1 MVKLS
6 IIIPVYN
13 TEEYLPRCLNSCL
26 EQDLPAN
33 EYEIIAINDGSSDN
47 SLQILN
53 AYALKYPNIRVIN
66 QENRG
71 LGATRN
77 RGLNLAIG
85 EYIWFVD
92 SDDWVLEN
100 CLLVDIYEN
109 CKDVDILETD
119 RAYLY
124 KDHVVY
130 INIAKWTG
138 VPGYIFNREFL
149 IKNKLIFRENIYFE
163 DSEFTPRVLYL
174 SNKTV
179 LYKKAIYYYY
189 QRTGSIVHSESK
201 KHCTDLILIIKSL
214 YTFIIKHTDNL
225 KDKQIL
231 YFYLRSSFNAFI
243 QRSLS
248 FSYKERKQLYKILI
262 SEDAYDGLLTLSK
275 KGTKIKL
282 YLMTYLPYLLPLYC
296 KGEQLF
302 IYCCKR

>member
-100 CLLVDIYEN
+100 CLLDIYEN

-214 YTFIIKHTDNL
+214 YTFIIKHIDNL

-243 QRSLS
+243 QRSLF

>member
-100 CLLVDIYEN
+100 CLLDIYEN

-149 IKNKLIFRENIYFE
+149 IKNKLNLRENIYFE

-179 LYKKAIYYYY
+179 LYKKAIYYY

>member
-1 MVKLS
+1 MLS
-6 IIIPVYN
+6 ILI
-13 TEEYLPRCLNSCL
+13 LLNGL
-26 EQDLPAN
+26 EF
-33 EYEIIAINDGSSDN
+33 
-47 SLQILN
+47 
-53 AYALKYPNIRVIN
+53 
-66 QENRG
+66 QE
-71 LGATRN
+71 
-77 RGLNLAIG
+77 
-85 EYIWFVD
+85 
-92 SDDWVLEN
+92 
-100 CLLVDIYEN
+100 
-109 CKDVDILETD
+109 
-119 RAYLY
+119 
-124 KDHVVY
+124 
-130 INIAKWTG
+130 
-138 VPGYIFNREFL
+138 YIFNREFL

>member
-1 MVKLS
+1 MYK
-6 IIIPVYN
+6 
-13 TEEYLPRCLNSCL
+13 R
-26 EQDLPAN
+26 Q
-33 EYEIIAINDGSSDN
+33 
-47 SLQILN
+47 LQILN

-100 CLLVDIYEN
+100 CLLDIYEN

-231 YFYLRSSFNAFI
+231 YFYLRSSFNEFI
-243 QRSLS
+243 QRSLF

>member
-66 QENRG
+66 RG

-100 CLLVDIYEN
+100 CLLDIYEN

-243 QRSLS
+243 QRSLF

>member
-100 CLLVDIYEN
+100 CLLDIYEN

-262 SEDAYDGLLTLSK
+262 SEDAYDGLSLSK

>member
-100 CLLVDIYEN
+100 CLLDIYEN

-179 LYKKAIYYYY
+179 LYKKAIYYYYY

>member
-100 CLLVDIYEN
+100 CLLDIYEN

-179 LYKKAIYYYY
+179 LYKKAIYYY

>member
-1 MVKLS
+1 M
-6 IIIPVYN
+6 
-13 TEEYLPRCLNSCL
+13 
-26 EQDLPAN
+26 
-33 EYEIIAINDGSSDN
+33 
-47 SLQILN
+47 
-53 AYALKYPNIRVIN
+53 
-66 QENRG
+66 
-71 LGATRN
+71 
-77 RGLNLAIG
+77 
-85 EYIWFVD
+85 
-92 SDDWVLEN
+92 
-100 CLLVDIYEN
+100 
-109 CKDVDILETD
+109 
-119 RAYLY
+119 Y
-124 KDHVVY
+124 KRQVY

-243 QRSLS
+243 QRSLF

>member
-71 LGATRN
+71 L
-77 RGLNLAIG
+77 NLAIG

-100 CLLVDIYEN
+100 CLLDIYEN

>member
-100 CLLVDIYEN
+100 CLLDIYEN

-231 YFYLRSSFNAFI
+231 YLRSSFNAFI

>member
-100 CLLVDIYEN
+100 CLLDIYEN

-179 LYKKAIYYYY
+179 LYKKAI
-189 QRTGSIVHSESK
+189 
-201 KHCTDLILIIKSL
+201 
-214 YTFIIKHTDNL
+214 FIIIN
-225 KDKQIL
+225 
-231 YFYLRSSFNAFI
+231 
-243 QRSLS
+243 
-248 FSYKERKQLYKILI
+248 
-262 SEDAYDGLLTLSK
+262 
-275 KGTKIKL
+275 
-282 YLMTYLPYLLPLYC
+282 
-296 KGEQLF
+296 EQDQ
-302 IYCCKR
+302 

>member
-100 CLLVDIYEN
+100 CLLDIYEN

-214 YTFIIKHTDNL
+214 YTFSKL
-225 KDKQIL
+225 PKL
-231 YFYLRSSFNAFI
+231 
-243 QRSLS
+243 
-248 FSYKERKQLYKILI
+248 
-262 SEDAYDGLLTLSK
+262 AY
-275 KGTKIKL
+275 
-282 YLMTYLPYLLPLYC
+282 
-296 KGEQLF
+296 
-302 IYCCKR
+302 

>member
-71 LGATRN
+71 L
-77 RGLNLAIG
+77 NLAIG

-100 CLLVDIYEN
+100 CLLDIYEN

-243 QRSLS
+243 QKSLF

>member
-100 CLLVDIYEN
+100 CLLDIYEN
-109 CKDVDILETD
+109 CKDDILETD

-243 QRSLS
+243 QRSLF

>member
-100 CLLVDIYEN
+100 CLLDIYEN

-189 QRTGSIVHSESK
+189 QRTGSIVHSES
-201 KHCTDLILIIKSL
+201 L

>member
-100 CLLVDIYEN
+100 CLLDIYEN

-189 QRTGSIVHSESK
+189 QRTGSIVHSES
-201 KHCTDLILIIKSL
+201 LILIIKSL

-243 QRSLS
+243 QRSLF

>member
-1 MVKLS
+1 MNRDYS
-6 IIIPVYN
+6 NY
-13 TEEYLPRCLNSCL
+13 
-26 EQDLPAN
+26 
-33 EYEIIAINDGSSDN
+33 DGSSDN

-100 CLLVDIYEN
+100 CLLDIYEN

-149 IKNKLIFRENIYFE
+149 IKNKLYLGKIFILKIQNLHRGSYIY
-163 DSEFTPRVLYL
+163 RI
-174 SNKTV
+174 KTV

-231 YFYLRSSFNAFI
+231 YFYLRSSF
-243 QRSLS
+243 
-248 FSYKERKQLYKILI
+248 KH
-262 SEDAYDGLLTLSK
+262 LSK
-275 KGTKIKL
+275 DL
-282 YLMTYLPYLLPLYC
+282 C
-296 KGEQLF
+296 FF
-302 IYCCKR
+302 I

>member
-33 EYEIIAINDGSSDN
+33 EYEIIAINGSSDN

-100 CLLVDIYEN
+100 CLLDIYEN

-243 QRSLS
+243 QRSLF

>member
-100 CLLVDIYEN
+100 CLLDIYEN

-179 LYKKAIYYYY
+179 LYKKAIYYY

-243 QRSLS
+243 QRSLF

>member
-100 CLLVDIYEN
+100 CLLDIYEN
-109 CKDVDILETD
+109 CKAVDILETD

-282 YLMTYLPYLLPLYC
+282 YLMTYLPYLLPLQYNGN
-296 KGEQLF
+296 KYGG
-302 IYCCKR
+302 

>member
-26 EQDLPAN
+26 EQDLLAN

-100 CLLVDIYEN
+100 CLLDIYEN

-130 INIAKWTG
+130 INIC
-138 VPGYIFNREFL
+138 L
-149 IKNKLIFRENIYFE
+149 
-163 DSEFTPRVLYL
+163 
-174 SNKTV
+174 
-179 LYKKAIYYYY
+179 
-189 QRTGSIVHSESK
+189 
-201 KHCTDLILIIKSL
+201 L
-214 YTFIIKHTDNL
+214 YT
-225 KDKQIL
+225 
-231 YFYLRSSFNAFI
+231 S
-243 QRSLS
+243 
-248 FSYKERKQLYKILI
+248 
-262 SEDAYDGLLTLSK
+262 DAAD
-275 KGTKIKL
+275 
-282 YLMTYLPYLLPLYC
+282 
-296 KGEQLF
+296 E
-302 IYCCKR
+302 

>member
-100 CLLVDIYEN
+100 CLLDIYEN

-124 KDHVVY
+124 KDHVLF
-130 INIAKWTG
+130 NIAKWTG

-243 QRSLS
+243 QRSLF

>member
-71 LGATRN
+71 ATRN

-100 CLLVDIYEN
+100 CLLDIYEN

>member
-100 CLLVDIYEN
+100 CLLDIYEN

-124 KDHVVY
+124 KDHV
-130 INIAKWTG
+130 
-138 VPGYIFNREFL
+138 
-149 IKNKLIFRENIYFE
+149 
-163 DSEFTPRVLYL
+163 
-174 SNKTV
+174 
-179 LYKKAIYYYY
+179 
-189 QRTGSIVHSESK
+189 
-201 KHCTDLILIIKSL
+201 
-214 YTFIIKHTDNL
+214 
-225 KDKQIL
+225 
-231 YFYLRSSFNAFI
+231 
-243 QRSLS
+243 
-248 FSYKERKQLYKILI
+248 
-262 SEDAYDGLLTLSK
+262 GLL
-275 KGTKIKL
+275 
-282 YLMTYLPYLLPLYC
+282 
-296 KGEQLF
+296 E
-302 IYCCKR
+302 